1 MKLIRS
7 YIDEFLQYLELGSFE
22 VNRGAK
28 SLILWRGQ
36 VQIGGINMPLH
47 SVLAF
52 VSATYVI
59 ERPPLFPA
67 YFFFCVAWVM
77 SVLMIRQNRNPSPWF
92 RKKAFSHHLYEF
104 VPLRPGGIDN
114 GRTIE
119 AHEGFEENK
128 KLNEE
133 RKQLMEDDKML
144 QSKIAA
150 LRRELQQIFESVS
163 DVSLDTYDNVG
174 SLNLMSKLL
183 PIQLILRGEHPPS
196 FPLLHFINRTTN
208 TSWKCS
214 SNRYHVL
221 CSMDKE
227 SC

>member
-1 MKLIRS
+1 
-7 YIDEFLQYLELGSFE
+7 
-22 VNRGAK
+22 
-28 SLILWRGQ
+28 
-36 VQIGGINMPLH
+36 MPLH